1 MRYDTFNLVVT
12 SSYHSPQISTENE
25 RKSLQA
31 QINNERMVSS
41 DQKRTYEKKIEM
53 LRKQIDDFEVE
64 KKELFIE
71 KVSTLHSCQILDL
84 INADMHQYLTIPV
97 CHDPISHRISLPEKG
112 NS

>member
-1 MRYDTFNLVVT
+1 M
-12 SSYHSPQISTENE
+12 
-25 RKSLQA
+25 QA

-41 DQKRTYEKKIEM
+41 DHKRTYEKKIEM

-71 KVSTLHSCQILDL
+71 KVSTLHWCQILDL

-97 CHDPISHRISLPEKG
+97 CHAPISHRISLPEKG